1 MKVSITTAEVME
13 RLPGPSD
20 WRRDP
25 LVRYLSDTS
34 GDPPPL
40 DFLLNEAVRSQRAS
54 ARAAG
59 LYTLR
64 RRYATDGMAT
74 YLSAL
79 KDRSGEVSLLAATAI
94 AELGDATHQQDF
106 FGWAQRRLSRKT
118 RLNNWD
124 MHELPALIQ
133 YSDRTGTFS
142 RLAQILRHY
151 HQNLSPDEHA
161 VLNRHA
167 RTLLDPDVAP
177 GDISSKEV
185 DVGAVLHW
193 ARAATGTMFG
203 DSNLEPD
210 EIAFAENDIR
220 DLLKM
225 T

>member
-1 MKVSITTAEVME
+1 MSVSITTAEVME

-40 DFLLNEAVRSQRAS
+40 DFLVNEAVTSQRAS
-54 ARAAG
+54 TRAAG

-64 RRYATDGMAT
+64 MRYAADGMAT

-106 FGWAQRRLSRKT
+106 FGWAQRRLSRKS
-118 RLNNWD
+118 RLSNWD
-124 MHELPALIQ
+124 MHELAALIQ
-133 YSDRTGTFS
+133 YSDRTGTLS

-151 HQNLSPDEHA
+151 HRNLAPEEHA

-167 RTLLDPDVAP
+167 PILLDPEVVP
-177 GDISSKEV
+177 GDVSSKEV
-185 DVGAVLHW
+185 DVGAVLDW
-193 ARAATGTMFG
+193 ARTGTGTMFG
-203 DSNLEPD
+203 DPSLDPD

-220 DLLKM
+220 ELLSMK
-225 T
+225 